1 MLNSTF
7 IGLAAAMVMAAKGTG
22 YVNVGD
28 EAFLLQE
35 TGITQIV
42 DSEEDIFYG
51 LASRENGVAGIYISD
66 NGWMRTKT
74 RVVST
79 DDKHDWE
86 FQITGGTLS
95 VN

>member
-1 MLNSTF
+1 MLNT
-7 IGLAAAMVMAAKGTG
+7 IMGVAAALVLAAKGQTS

-51 LASRENGVAGIYISD
+51 LASRENGVAGIYISTD
-66 NGWMRTKT
+66 GWMRTKT